1 MATKPRS
8 IFEDVGTAER
18 PVTVTG
24 AIDRGRPDARR
35 WVRLWL
41 VALFAL
47 VVVMILV
54 GGLTRLTDS
63 GLSITEWNLVTGT
76 IPPTNAADWQAEF
89 DLYRQSPQYELMNQ
103 GMTLSDFQYIYWWEW
118 SHRLLGRVIG
128 SVFILGFLGFLV
140 TRRTPSGWRTRLLAV
155 GVLIGLQGVVGWWMV
170 SSGLEDGMSSVAS
183 YRLATHLGLA
193 FAILGLLAW
202 DILLLSRRETDLL
215 TARRQAEP
223 RLFGGAT
230 GLMHLLF
237 LQIIL
242 GALVAGID
250 AGRAYPTWPDMAG
263 GFLPPEPLSLQPVW
277 RNFFENPGLVQF
289 IHRMTGYAVA
299 ILAVVVW
306 LRARQSPHAM
316 TRHAFHFVL
325 GTVALQVILGIA
337 AVLSMAQLHVAIT
350 HQAGAILLWTLVVR
364 GRFLARHP
372 IASSIRG
379 RV

>member
-8 IFEDVGTAER
+8 IFEDVGTIER
-18 PVTVTG
+18 PATITG

-41 VALFAL
+41 IALFAL

-76 IPPTNAADWQAEF
+76 IPPLNTADWQAEF

-103 GMTLSDFQYIYWWEW
+103 GMTLADFQYIYWWEW

-140 TRRTPSGWRTRLLAV
+140 ARRVPSGWATRLLAV

-170 SSGLEDGMSSVAS
+170 SSGLEDGMVSVAS
-183 YRLATHLGLA
+183 YRLAAHLGLA
-193 FAILGLLAW
+193 FAILGLLTW
-202 DILLLSRRETDLL
+202 NILLLSRRETALL

-237 LQIIL
+237 LQIVL

-250 AGRAYPTWPDMAG
+250 AGRAYPTWPDMGG
-263 GFLPPEPLSLQPVW
+263 GFLPPEPLSLQPLW

-289 IHRMTGYAVA
+289 IHRMTGNAVA

-306 LRARQSPHAM
+306 LRARRSPHAT
-316 TRHAFHFVL
+316 TRRAFHLILAAV
-325 GTVALQVILGIA
+325 GVQVALGIA
-337 AVLSMAQLHVAIT
+337 AVLTMAQLHVAIT

-372 IASSIRG
+372 IAASIRG
-379 RV
+379 RA

>member
-1 MATKPRS
+1 MATKPRT
-8 IFEDVGTAER
+8 IFEEVTTTER
-18 PVTVTG
+18 PAVVTG

-41 VALFAL
+41 GVLFVL
-47 VVVMILV
+47 VVAMILV

-63 GLSITEWNLVTGT
+63 GLSITQWNLVTGT
-76 IPPTNAADWQAEF
+76 LPPLSASDWQSEF
-89 DLYRQSPQYELMNQ
+89 DLYRASPQYELMNQ
-103 GMTLSDFQYIYWWEW
+103 GMTLGDFQYIYWWEW

-128 SVFILGFLGFLV
+128 LVFIGGFLGFLA
-140 TRRTPSGWRTRLLAV
+140 TRRLPSGWTPRML
-155 GVLIGLQGVVGWWMV
+155 VLGAMIGMQGVVGWWMV
-170 SSGLEDGMSSVAS
+170 HSGLQTGMTSVAS
-183 YRLATHLGLA
+183 YRLAVHLGLA
-193 FAILGLLAW
+193 FAILGFIVW
-202 DILLLSRRETDLL
+202 QMLLLSRRETEIM

-237 LQIIL
+237 LQIVL

-263 GFLPPEPLSLQPVW
+263 GFLPPDPLDLVPVW

-299 ILAVVVW
+299 ALAVIVW
-306 LRARQSPHAM
+306 LRARRSPHAT
-316 TRHAFHFVL
+316 TRTAFNLIL
-325 GTVALQVILGIA
+325 GAVALQVILGIW

-350 HQAGAILLWTLVVR
+350 HQASAILLWALVIR

-372 IASSIRG
+372 ITSSIRG
-379 RV
+379 RA

>member
-8 IFEDVGTAER
+8 IFEEVGTSER
-18 PVTVTG
+18 PVTMTG

-35 WVRLWL
+35 WVRMWL
-41 VALFAL
+41 GVIFVL
-47 VVVMILV
+47 VVTMILV

-63 GLSITEWNLVTGT
+63 GLSITEWDLVTGS
-76 IPPTNAADWQAEF
+76 IPPTSAADWEAEF

-103 GMTLSDFQYIYWWEW
+103 GMTLSDFQFIYWWEW

-128 SVFILGFLGFLV
+128 LVFILGFVGFLA
-140 TRRTPSGWRTRLLAV
+140 TRRLPPGWTTRLFAI

-170 SSGLEDGMSSVAS
+170 SSGLEDGMTSVAS

-193 FAILGLLAW
+193 FAILGLLTW
-202 DILLLSRRETDLL
+202 DMLLLSRREADLL
-215 TARRQAEP
+215 TARRQGEA
-223 RLFGGAT
+223 RLFSGAT

-237 LQIIL
+237 LQIVL

-263 GFLPPEPLSLQPVW
+263 GFLPPDPLSIEPLW

-289 IHRMTGYAVA
+289 IHRMTGYGVA

-306 LRARQSPHAM
+306 LRGRRSPHPS
-316 TRHAFHFVL
+316 TRMAFHLIL
-325 GTVALQVILGIA
+325 GAVALQVLLGIW

-350 HQAGAILLWTLVVR
+350 HQAGAILLCALVIR

-372 IASSIRG
+372 IPATIRG
-379 RV
+379 RA